1 MIGIGALAIMY
12 PTHLYFLFQ
21 YLPSHISGPMT
32 STCMKRINVS
42 LVCNHSLKYLSQSP
56 ITSKPHHDWR
66 TVQIRHLMKIL
77 VELFP
82 FSTRGILCACVA
94 NNCLHGVRRRC
105 AVCIEFVGG
114 VLFSLDSQTGSLLNH
129 LIQKGAV
136 I

>member
-1 MIGIGALAIMY
+1 MPLCTP
-12 PTHLYFLFQ
+12 PTHIFYFP

-42 LVCNHSLKYLSQSP
+42 LVCSHSLKYLSLSP
-56 ITSKPHHDWR
+56 ITSKPHHDWQ

-94 NNCLHGVRRRC
+94 NNCLHGVRRRWC
-105 AVCIEFVGG
+105 
-114 VLFSLDSQTGSLLNH
+114 SQTSSLLNH
-129 LIQKGAV
+129 LIKKKKV
-136 I
+136 IRRCIDGRLDVD